1 MIEDFFDKVSEA
13 GTDGVVPLD
22 SARGKGLNARE
33 VATIHATHFSI
44 VGNSEA
50 TDAVIRYLTDQKANL
65 SGTQINT
72 NSPGH
77 LHVYDNRDNH
87 VGLDEDGNIE
97 MEIDGAYYLP
107 YANATGDHEII
118 WVPPEVE
125 GVQFEFVADEEGLV
139 GLEIGQ
145 GLGDGLHFFSYEDVE
160 VVPGSTITIQVHP
173 THPEGRITHPDGQT
187 ISLSPTF
194 SEIGYGIEGSG
205 YSSGGT
211 DSPAGSKLKISEIML
226 VCACVQGW
234 LLAVGG
240 LVGVILLRQRQP
252 ENKTPVL
259 ILGIAV
265 IVLTISTCLLGAYMV
280 FGRSPNGSNSEGS
293 NSMNPLPTMERLS
306 NTPEPLSQG
315 TSEIPQTAIAELT
328 VVNDSSTV
336 ICYVLISPV
345 ESDDW
350 GDDWL
355 GSDEMLLSG
364 NSRKFQ
370 LPEGTY
376 HLAVLD
382 CGDQILAEE
391 YDVIITG
398 LMEWTIQN

>member
-1 MIEDFFDKVSEA
+1 
-13 GTDGVVPLD
+13 
-22 SARGKGLNARE
+22 
-33 VATIHATHFSI
+33 
-44 VGNSEA
+44 
-50 TDAVIRYLTDQKANL
+50 
-65 SGTQINT
+65 
-72 NSPGH
+72 
-77 LHVYDNRDNH
+77 
-87 VGLDEDGNIE
+87 
-97 MEIDGAYYLP
+97 
-107 YANATGDHEII
+107 
-118 WVPPEVE
+118 
-125 GVQFEFVADEEGLV
+125 
-139 GLEIGQ
+139 
-145 GLGDGLHFFSYEDVE
+145 
-160 VVPGSTITIQVHP
+160 
-173 THPEGRITHPDGQT
+173 
-187 ISLSPTF
+187 
-194 SEIGYGIEGSG
+194 
-205 YSSGGT
+205 
-211 DSPAGSKLKISEIML
+211 ML

-280 FGRSPNGSNSEGS
+280 FGRSSNGSNSEGS